1 MKTTQALEHRAK
13 EPISKLL
20 VEYLDVPMIFF
31 DAPWPT
37 NGKTVDVV
45 AIDRA
50 GAGDVHVIEIVRN
63 LSDGIKRLP
72 RLLKIPAQYR
82 WIAYPFDDKENTD
95 TDLAQYARLDTA
107 PLFASDEMG
116 RVGVILVRR
125 DDD

>member
-50 GAGDVHVIEIVRN
+50 GD
-63 LSDGIKRLP
+63 
-72 RLLKIPAQYR
+72 Q
-82 WIAYPFDDKENTD
+82 
-95 TDLAQYARLDTA
+95 
-107 PLFASDEMG
+107 
-116 RVGVILVRR
+116 
-125 DDD
+125 